1 MKASSLATV
10 AAGIQSLAQELPH
23 AMGMAI
29 KLKIKKKK
37 VKQESANQWK
47 ILYKTHES

>member
-29 KLKIKKKK
+29 KLKIKKKSQAGK
-37 VKQESANQWK
+37 CQPVKNSLQD
-47 ILYKTHES
+47 T